1 VPAIKYGALD
11 RIRLAHEDL
20 LPLFPALQGR
30 RYVPG
35 EGDNPQAFI
44 IGEAPGAQ
52 EDIAG
57 RPFVGAAGNVLRQL
71 MDIAGLWATD
81 SRCDPSKPANCWLT
95 NVLKFR
101 PPGNRNPTDVEIK
114 AFRPLLMDEWEAV
127 GAPSLIIPVGSV
139 ALRAVTGKPMSILRT
154 AGKHHSYLSAK
165 TGKQLHIWPMV
176 HPAFGLRTPDVQPM
190 LEADWGN
197 LGRWR
202 AAHS

>member
-1 VPAIKYGALD
+1 
-11 RIRLAHEDL
+11 
-20 LPLFPALQGR
+20 
-30 RYVPG
+30 VPG

-57 RPFVGAAGNVLRQL
+57 RPFVGAAGAVLRQL
-71 MDIAGLWATD
+71 MQIADLQSGVLPDGTHGAGRWAG
-81 SRCDPSKPANCWLT
+81 NCWLT

-101 PPGNRNPTDVEIK
+101 PPGNRNPTDTEIK

-190 LEADWGN
+190 LEADWEN